1 MVQSVM
7 DPPPNPHRKA
17 AANLNRNNRMLERLQ
32 AAYSAV
38 LELSEQGFDVEAID
52 INPADRT
59 RLTVTRDAKESGQR
73 SGEMIG
79 GGMRRGCEVLLVA
92 RGR

>member
-1 MVQSVM
+1 M
-7 DPPPNPHRKA
+7 

-32 AAYSAV
+32 SVYSAV

-59 RLTVTRDAKESGQR
+59 RLTVTRDARENGPQ